1 MGRSDAER
9 VLHEIRR
16 ILRDVQDYA
25 KLDETKRAEL
35 VRRAAREDKEI
46 DEVLRLLKR
55 FDQSL
60 RKSKEE
66 LAG

>member
-25 KLDETKRAEL
+25 NLDETKRAEL
-35 VRRAAREDKEI
+35 VRRAHREDKEI
-46 DEVLRLLKR
+46 DEILRLLKR
-55 FDQSL
+55 LDQSL

>member
-1 MGRSDAER
+1 MGRSDADR

-16 ILRDVQDYA
+16 ILRDIQDYA
-25 KLDETKRAEL
+25 NLDEAKRAEL

-55 FDQSL
+55 LDQSL